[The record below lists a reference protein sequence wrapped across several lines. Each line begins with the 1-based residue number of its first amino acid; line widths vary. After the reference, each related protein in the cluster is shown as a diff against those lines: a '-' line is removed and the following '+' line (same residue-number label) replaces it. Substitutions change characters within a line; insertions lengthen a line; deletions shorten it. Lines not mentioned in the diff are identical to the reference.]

1 MIMEFKFNSD
11 YTDLNIGTIHKKF
24 MNSPKAIV
32 KPHTLMY
39 LNQHFSDP
47 YYWLREKDN
56 PDVIQYLKEENDFT
70 EAMTAHTKVLQENLY
85 KEMIGRI
92 KETDE
97 SVPVKKGNFYYYH
110 RTEKGK
116 QYKIFCRKSGSFD
129 AAEEILLDL
138 NELAQAYD
146 YLQLGVFEISP
157 DHTLLAYSL
166 DTAGSEEYTLYIK
179 NLDNGK
185 LLDEIIERT
194 YYSLQWANDNRN
206 FFYNTLDASSRP
218 YRVHRH
224 RLGTDPANDPVIFEE
239 KDERFFV
246 DIQKSR
252 SESFLFIQID
262 SKRTSEV
269 RFLPADS
276 PEDSFQIIHPREDGL
291 EYSVDHWGEYFL
303 IRTNDRAINFKL
315 MQTPVISP
323 GKKFWKEVLPYRED
337 IMIEGIDAFRNYWVI
352 YERQEGIKQIRIIN
366 TENNIDHRIAFPEPI
381 YYVYPSANAEFDTSV
396 LRFSYTSLVTPLS
409 IFDYEMNTRD
419 RILQKQ
425 DDVKDYDPNL
435 YISERIWATADDG
448 TKIPISLVYKKGLQK
463 NGQNPALLYGYGAY
477 GITMDPSFSSNRIS
491 LLDRGFVFAIAHIRG
506 GEDLGRRWY
515 EAGKL
520 QFKKNTFTDFI
531 ACAELMISE
540 KFTSRN
546 RLAIMGGSAG
556 GLLMG
561 AVVNIRP
568 ELFHAVVAKVPFVD
582 VMNTMMDPS
591 LPLTVTEYEEWGD
604 PNIQESFEYIRSYSP
619 YDNVNPQNYPAMLVT
634 AGLNDPRVSYWEPA
648 KWVAKLRAMKTDVR
662 ALLLKTN
669 MGAGHGGASG
679 RYDYLKE
686 IAFDYAFI
694 LDQVG
699 IGA

>member
-1 MIMEFKFNSD
+1 
-11 YTDLNIGTIHKKF
+11 
-24 MNSPKAIV
+24 MNPPKAKVI
-32 KPHTLMY
+32 PRTLTY
-39 LNQHFSDP
+39 LNRSFSDP
-47 YYWLREKDN
+47 YYWLREKNN
-56 PDVIQYLKEENDFT
+56 PDVIQYLKEENEYT
-70 EAMTAHTKVLQENLY
+70 EAMLAHTNVLQETLY
-85 KEMIGRI
+85 REMVDRI

-116 QYKIFCRKSGSFD
+116 QYKIYCRKSGSLD

-138 NELAQAYD
+138 NELAQGCD

-157 DHTLLAYSL
+157 DHKLLAYSL
-166 DTAGSEEYTLYIK
+166 DTAGSEEYTVYIK
-179 NLDNGK
+179 NLHSGE
-185 LLDEIIERT
+185 LLEETIKRT

-206 FFYNTLDASSRP
+206 FFYNTLDESSRP
-218 YRVHRH
+218 YRVYRH
-224 RLGTDPANDPVIFEE
+224 QLGTDPMNDPVIFEE
-239 KDERFFV
+239 SDERFFV

-252 SESFLFIQID
+252 SEKFLFIQID

-269 RFLPADS
+269 RFLSADS
-276 PEDSFQIIHPREDGL
+276 PEETFRMIHPREDGL
-291 EYSVDHWGEYFL
+291 EYSVDHWEEFFL

-315 MQTPVISP
+315 MQTPVTSP
-323 GKKFWKEVLPYRED
+323 AKNFWQELIPHREE
-337 IMIEGIDAFRNYWVI
+337 IMIEGVDAFKNHWVI
-352 YERQEGIKQIRIIN
+352 YERQDGLKQIRIRN
-366 TENNIDHRIAFPEPI
+366 LENGSDHRVIFPEPNYYI
-381 YYVYPSANAEFDTSV
+381 YPGGNAEFDSSI

-409 IFDYEMNTRD
+409 IFDYDMNTRN

-425 DDVKDYDPNL
+425 DEVKNYDPSL
-435 YISERIWATADDG
+435 YTSERVFAAAQDG
-448 TKIPISLVYKKGLQK
+448 TKIPMSLVYKKGLQK

-477 GITMDPSFSSNRIS
+477 GITMDPGFSSNRIS

-531 ACAELMISE
+531 ACAELLVAE
-540 KFTSRN
+540 KFTAQN
-546 RLAIMGGSAG
+546 QLAIMGGSAG

-561 AVVNIRP
+561 AVVNMRP
-568 ELFHAVVAKVPFVD
+568 DLFHAVVAKVPFVD
-582 VMNTMMDPS
+582 VLNTMMDPS

-604 PNIQESFEYIRSYSP
+604 PNTVESFEYIRSYSP
-619 YDNVNPQNYPAMLVT
+619 YDNVKPQNYPAMLVT

-648 KWVAKLRAMKTDVR
+648 KWVARLRATKTNER
-662 ALLLKTN
+662 TILLKTN

-686 IAFDYAFI
+686 IALEYAFI
-694 LDQVG
+694 LDQMK
-699 IGA
+699 ITE